1 MSVRL
6 FQNDSVFFI
15 YFVLLYPSFCGERFI
30 CLRCVIGTRTIQ
42 SWFYHC
48 KIGSRSVHCGSG
60 VSSYMHAFSPFS
72 SFGFFC
78 FFLVELWKMEAFV
91 SEFGPM
97 CMDGQKT
104 IYCFLFY
111 VQHAADEKFN
121 FEHLARSTV
130 MNQQPLLQ

>member
-1 MSVRL
+1 
-6 FQNDSVFFI
+6 
-15 YFVLLYPSFCGERFI
+15 
-30 CLRCVIGTRTIQ
+30 
-42 SWFYHC
+42 
-48 KIGSRSVHCGSG
+48 
-60 VSSYMHAFSPFS
+60 
-72 SFGFFC
+72 
-78 FFLVELWKMEAFV
+78 MEAFV